1 MWINPR
7 GEEFLTEAKPYSIS
21 KHLVMEA
28 WRLVRA
34 NRGAA
39 GVDGESLAIFEKDLK
54 GNLYKIWNRMS
65 SGSYFP
71 SPVRLVEI
79 PKGDGK
85 LRPLGIP
92 TVADRVAQTVAKM
105 VLEPFLEPTF
115 HPDSYGYRPNKSAL
129 DAVGQARKR
138 CLEMD
143 WVIDLD
149 IRDFFGSLDHE
160 LMMKALRYR
169 TEVQWV
175 HLYAER
181 WLKAPLQRKDGSFE
195 PRVSGTP
202 QGGVI
207 SPLLANLYMHYAF
220 DEWMRRNF
228 PQVPFERYADDVV
241 IHCVSQQQAGFVL
254 EAVRCRLKDCKLELH
269 PEKTRIVYCKDDR
282 RRGGFSAH
290 KFDFLGYTFRPRTSC
305 VRGRRPFV
313 GFLPAI
319 SDKAAKQIR
328 ATVRDW
334 RLKGVGNLAEAC
346 RRSGA
351 AQSGSARMGGLL
363 RAFLPLE
370 VSGCSVPLSHRI
382 FGAMGDAEI
391 QAIPA
396 QMGQGILLV
405 GAVASSNSNLFYH
418 WSLGLRPTAGR

>member
-1 MWINPR
+1 M
-7 GEEFLTEAKPYSIS
+7 TEAKPYSIS
-21 KHLVMEA
+21 KHLVQEA

-39 GVDGESLAIFEKDLK
+39 GVDGESLAMFEKDLK
-54 GNLYKIWNRMS
+54 GNLYKVWNRMS

-85 LRPLGIP
+85 FRPLGIP

-105 VLEPFLEPTF
+105 VLEPMVEPVF
-115 HPDSYGYRPNKSAL
+115 HPDSYGYRANKSAL

-160 LMMKALRYR
+160 LMMKALRHR

-181 WLKAPLQRKDGSFE
+181 WLQAPLQREDGTLE
-195 PRVSGTP
+195 ARASGTP

-220 DEWMRRNF
+220 DEWMRRNY

-241 IHCVSQQQAGFVL
+241 IHCASQQQAEFVV
-254 EAVRCRLKDCKLELH
+254 EAVRHRLKDCKLELH

-282 RRGGFSAH
+282 RRGGCSAY
-290 KFDFLGYTFRPRTSC
+290 KFDFLGYTFRPRTSRM
-305 VRGRRPFV
+305 RGRRPFV

-319 SDKAAKQIR
+319 SNKAAQ
-328 ATVRDW
+328 ADQRDSSG
-334 RLKGVGNLAEAC
+334 LAAKGVGNLADAG
-346 RRSGA
+346 RRGGA
-351 AQSGSARMGGLL
+351 AQSGSARMGSLL
-363 RAFLPLE
+363 RSVLSLE
-370 VSGCSVPLSHRI
+370 VSGCSGPLSHRI
-382 FGAMGDAEI
+382 LGAMGDAEI

-396 QMGQGILLV
+396 QVGQSILL
-405 GAVASSNSNLFYH
+405 
-418 WSLGLRPTAGR
+418 AGGGRLPQ